1 MKLCCDTVHS
11 TQGIVGMLE
20 SRAVFACGH
29 IYIYIYIH
37 IYTYTYIYICI
48 YIYVY
53 YMYPYVG
60 SMYVHIYIYIHIHI
74 YIYIYCMFRFV
85 GLIRQDTHVSLS
97 PSLPLSVGWCKSS
110 QVPESW
116 AWDLVWGPNPPRPL
130 KLGSLRGPSLQERL
144 SPLRI
149 LWAIYCQHVLQP
161 SKPHERKEDRKE
173 GEFG

>member
-1 MKLCCDTVHS
+1 M
-11 TQGIVGMLE
+11 GI
-20 SRAVFACGH
+20 F
-29 IYIYIYIH
+29 
-37 IYTYTYIYICI
+37 
-48 YIYVY
+48 IYVHL
-53 YMYPYVG
+53 YVG

-74 YIYIYCMFRFV
+74 HMHIYIHIYIYILIIYIYIYCMFRFV
-85 GLIRQDTHVSLS
+85 GLIIRQDTHVSLS
-97 PSLPLSVGWCKSS
+97 LSLPLSVGWCKSS

-149 LWAIYCQHVLQP
+149 RHRILWAIYCQHVLQP